1 RSSFWTELFKVD
13 FSIYWLYHLS
23 KSGGAPMSLRVLLVV
38 AVFGPALVAQTPTGT
53 IVGTVTDP
61 SRAAVAGAQIEF
73 ASDQTGERRTAKTDT
88 DGSFRV
94 SDLPVGVYT
103 ATVV

>member
-1 RSSFWTELFKVD
+1 
-13 FSIYWLYHLS
+13 
-23 KSGGAPMSLRVLLVV
+23 MSLRVLLVV

-73 ASDQTGERRTAKTDT
+73 INDQTGQRRTGMTDT
-88 DGSFRV
+88 DGSLRV

-103 ATVV
+103 ATVVAAGCVSPRQRIESSQFLPKEKEKFT